1 MIRKE
6 TESRPSPVVA
16 EPSLGV
22 AAPSPAVEGP
32 SPRRTFLASLATVV
46 LATVALGTPL
56 FAGLAM
62 FLDPLIR
69 RAKGGGEG
77 GGEGKFTRITT
88 LDALP
93 LDGSPVQFAIM
104 EDKVDAWNREPN
116 QPVGSIFLRRLAN
129 QVLAF
134 NAVCPHAGC
143 YVAYSVARATFRCPC
158 HNSSFALDGA
168 KIETP
173 EMANPSPRPLDTL
186 EVEYRLPGIGEAIDE
201 KAAATAKS
209 PVEVWVRFQNYK
221 AGTAQK
227 VVD

>member
-1 MIRKE
+1 
-6 TESRPSPVVA
+6 V
-16 EPSLGV
+16 
-22 AAPSPAVEGP
+22 
-32 SPRRTFLASLATVV
+32 TVV

-56 FAGLAM
+56 FAGIAM

-69 RAKGGGEG
+69 RSKGGGEG
-77 GGEGKFTRITT
+77 GGAGKFTRITT

-104 EDKVDAWNREPN
+104 EDKIDAWNREPN
-116 QPVGSIFLRRLAN
+116 QPVGSIFLRRLAD

-143 YVAYSVARATFRCPC
+143 YVAYSIARAAFRCPC

-173 EMANPSPRPLDTL
+173 EMANPSPRPLDAL
-186 EVEYRLPGIGEAIDE
+186 DVEYRLPGAEQAIDE
-201 KAAATAKS
+201 KTAAASTS
-209 PVEVWVRFQNYK
+209 PVEVWVRFQNFK
-221 AGTAQK
+221 AGTAEK
-227 VVD
+227 IVD

>member
-6 TESRPSPVVA
+6 TDLRPSPVPA
-16 EPSLGV
+16 ESRME
-22 AAPSPAVEGP
+22 ATGP
-32 SPRRTFLASLATVV
+32 PPRRTFLASLATIV
-46 LATVALGTPL
+46 LATIAIGTP
-56 FAGLAM
+56 FVAGLAM

-77 GGEGKFTRITT
+77 GAGKFTRITT

-143 YVAYSVARATFRCPC
+143 YVAYSVANAVFRCPC
-158 HNSSFALDGA
+158 HNSAFELDGER
-168 KIETP
+168 IETP
-173 EMANPSPRPLDTL
+173 AMANPSPRPLDTL
-186 EVEYRLPGIGEAIDE
+186 DVEYRLPGIEKAIDE
-201 KAAATAKS
+201 KAAAQATTT
-209 PVEVWVRFQNYK
+209 VEVWVRFQNYK

-227 VVD
+227 IAD

>member
-6 TESRPSPVVA
+6 TESRPAPVSA
-16 EPSLGV
+16 EPST
-22 AAPSPAVEGP
+22 AATDP
-32 SPRRTFLASLATVV
+32 SPRRTFLASLTTIV
-46 LATVALGTPL
+46 LATIALGTPL
-56 FAGLAM
+56 VAGVAM

-69 RAKGGGEG
+69 RANGGGEG
-77 GGEGKFTRITT
+77 RAGKLTRITT

-143 YVAYSVARATFRCPC
+143 YVAYSAAREVFRCPC
-158 HNSSFALDGA
+158 HNSSFELDGER
-168 KIETP
+168 IETP
-173 EMANPSPRPLDTL
+173 AMANPSPRPLDML
-186 EVEYRLPGIGEAIDE
+186 DVEYRLPGIEKAIDE
-201 KAAATAKS
+201 KAAALATTT
-209 PVEVWVRFQNYK
+209 VEVWVRFQNYK

-227 VVD
+227 IAD

>member
-6 TESRPSPVVA
+6 TESRPSPV
-16 EPSLGV
+16 
-22 AAPSPAVEGP
+22 AAGALPLAAGATPQEESP
-32 SPRRTFLASLATVV
+32 PRRTFLASLATIV

-56 FAGLAM
+56 IAGVAM

-69 RAKGGGEG
+69 RGKGGGAA
-77 GGEGKFTRITT
+77 GGEEKFTRITT
-88 LDALP
+88 LDSLP

-143 YVAYSVARATFRCPC
+143 YVAYSAARVAFRCPC
-158 HNSSFALDGA
+158 HNSSFELDGA

-173 EMANPSPRPLDTL
+173 EMANPSPRSLDTL
-186 EVEYRLPGIGEAIDE
+186 DVEYRLPGAEQPIDE
-201 KAAATAKS
+201 KTAAASNS
-209 PVEVWVRFQNYK
+209 PVEVWVRFRNYK

-227 VVD
+227 IPA

>member
-6 TESRPSPVVA
+6 TDTRPEPVVA
-16 EPSLGV
+16 EPS
-22 AAPSPAVEGP
+22 PAETGP
-32 SPRRTFLASLATVV
+32 APRRTFLASLATMV
-46 LATVALGTPL
+46 LAVVALGTPL
-56 FAGLAM
+56 VAGLAM

-69 RAKGGGEG
+69 RSKGGGGE

-116 QPVGSIFLRRLAN
+116 QPVGSIFLRRLAD

-143 YVAYSVARATFRCPC
+143 YVGFSVARAVFRCPC
-158 HNSSFALDGA
+158 HNSSFELDGA

-186 EVEYRLPGIGEAIDE
+186 AVEYRLPGVEKPIDE
-201 KAAATAKS
+201 KTAAQSAS
-209 PVEVWVRFQNYK
+209 SVEVWVRFQNYK

-227 VVD
+227 IAD